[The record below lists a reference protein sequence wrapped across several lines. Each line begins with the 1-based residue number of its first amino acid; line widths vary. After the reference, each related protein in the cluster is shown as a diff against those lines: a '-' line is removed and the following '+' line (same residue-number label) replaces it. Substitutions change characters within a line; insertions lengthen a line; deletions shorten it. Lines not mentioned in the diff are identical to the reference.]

1 MGDYRRE
8 LAWTRGR
15 DMANIRLADDVRFE
29 PLPIVKVDKDFA

>member
-15 DMANIRLADDVRFE
+15 DMANIRLAFE